1 MVRKLKIHR
10 HIENSG
16 GKNFH
21 GRPKRKCENNNKMA
35 LKEVS
40 HVSER

>member
-1 MVRKLKIHR
+1 VVRKLKIHR
-10 HIENSG
+10 HIENS
-16 GKNFH
+16 

-40 HVSER
+40 HASER